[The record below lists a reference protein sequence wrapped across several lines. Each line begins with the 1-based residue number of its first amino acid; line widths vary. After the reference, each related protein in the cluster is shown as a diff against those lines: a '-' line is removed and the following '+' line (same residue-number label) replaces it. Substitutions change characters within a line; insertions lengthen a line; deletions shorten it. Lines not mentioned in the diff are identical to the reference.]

1 MKTTK
6 SPQPLTHYKAK
17 TQLNKALKFIKQH
30 GLLEE
35 WKALQKRKPRADS
48 EQLKKGIIL

>member
-1 MKTTK
+1 MKTLK
-6 SPQPLTHYKAK
+6 PQPLTHYKAK

-35 WKALQKRKPRADS
+35 WKALQKRKARQDARS
-48 EQLKKGIIL
+48 KKPTANS